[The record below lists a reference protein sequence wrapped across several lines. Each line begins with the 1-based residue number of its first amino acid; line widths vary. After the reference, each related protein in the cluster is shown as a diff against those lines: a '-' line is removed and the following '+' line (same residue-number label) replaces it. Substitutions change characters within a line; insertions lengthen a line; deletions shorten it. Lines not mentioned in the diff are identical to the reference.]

1 MMNTQTID
9 ADKRTPGGELPRRN
23 GGGLRLDRSNEL
35 LAEARCLIP
44 GVTQSLMK
52 RPEMFAPGSFPVYLE
67 GGEGAL
73 VRDVDGNQYIDY
85 ICGLGANTLG
95 HNHPA
100 VVRAIREGL
109 ERGLLHSLPTEIE
122 VSAARD
128 LVALIPGAEMAR
140 FFKTGADATS
150 AAVRLARHVTGKEK
164 IVTIGYNGWH
174 DHFMFDTPGVPA
186 VLRDYTYR
194 MSLMAEA
201 DEQPLLDLV
210 ASKGSELALVL
221 LSLPYK
227 RCASAEFLH
236 TLKARCHEHGVLF
249 VLDEVVTGFR
259 LALGGAQ
266 EYYGIKADF
275 VCLSKG
281 IAAGMPLSAVV
292 GPREVMSKLAD
303 LQVSTTF
310 GGEMLSLEVCKAAL
324 REYRDTDYIARLAAL
339 GRRLREGINE
349 RAAREGFPLRIVGY
363 DAIPFFLFADDLA
376 LHTKRMEPFVGAMA
390 RRGVLLRRDVN
401 FLSGAHTEAQI
412 DHTIEAAHDAL
423 LEMASRGLIER
434 GTAGQARG

>member
-1 MMNTQTID
+1 MDTQTLD
-9 ADKRTPGGELPRRN
+9 ATDRASGGEPPRRAAAN
-23 GGGLRLDRSNEL
+23 LRLDRSNEL
-35 LAEARCLIP
+35 LEEARRLIP

-52 RPEMFAPGSFPVYLE
+52 RPEMFALGSFPVYLE

-100 VVRAIREGL
+100 VVDAIRRRL
-109 ERGLLHSLPTEIE
+109 DRGILHSLPTEVE
-122 VSAARD
+122 VSTTRD

-150 AAVRLARHVTGKEK
+150 AAVRLARHVTGREK
-164 IVTIGYNGWH
+164 VVAIGYNGWH

-186 VLRDYTYR
+186 VLREYTIR
-194 MSLMAEA
+194 MPLMAEA
-201 DEQPLLDLV
+201 DEQPLLDLI
-210 ASKGSELALVL
+210 ASKGKELALVL

-227 RCASAEFLH
+227 RCVSAEFLR
-236 TLKARCHEHGVLF
+236 KVREACRASGVLF

-266 EYYGIKADF
+266 EYYQIEADF

-281 IAAGMPLSAVV
+281 IAAGMPLSAIA
-292 GPREVMSKLAD
+292 GPRAVMSRLSE

-310 GGEMLSLEVCKAAL
+310 GGEMLSLEVCRAAL
-324 REYRDTDYIARLAAL
+324 REYRETDAIARIASL
-339 GRRLREGINE
+339 GRRLKAGINE
-349 RAAREGFPLRIVGY
+349 RAEQAGSPLRVVGY
-363 DAIPFFLFADDLA
+363 DAIPFFLFAEDLA
-376 LHTKRMEPFVGAMA
+376 VHTKRMEQFVGAMA

-401 FLSGAHTEAQI
+401 FISGAHTEAQI
-412 DHTIEAAHDAL
+412 DQTIDAARDAL
-423 LEMASRGLIER
+423 LELASRGVVER
-434 GTAGQARG
+434 GAGAKAQS

>member
-1 MMNTQTID
+1 MDTQTID
-9 ADKRTPGGELPRRN
+9 AADRCTGGELPRRPAAS
-23 GGGLRLDRSNEL
+23 LRLDRSNEL
-35 LAEARCLIP
+35 LAEARRLIP

-52 RPEMFAPGSFPVYLE
+52 RPEMFALGSFPVYLE

-100 VVRAIREGL
+100 VIDAIRRPL
-109 ERGLLHSLPTEIE
+109 DRGILHSLPTEVE
-122 VSAARD
+122 VTATRD
-128 LVALIPGAEMAR
+128 LVAVIPGAEMAR

-150 AAVRLARHVTGKEK
+150 AAIRLARHVTGKEK
-164 IVTIGYNGWH
+164 VVTIGYNGWH

-186 VLRDYTYR
+186 VLREYTTR
-194 MSLMAEA
+194 MPLMAEA

-210 ASKGSELALVL
+210 ASKGHEIALVL

-227 RCASAEFLH
+227 RCVSAEFLRA
-236 TLKARCHEHGVLF
+236 LREACRAGGVLF

-266 EYYGIKADF
+266 EYYGIAADF

-281 IAAGMPLSAVV
+281 IAAGMPLSAIA
-292 GPREVMSKLAD
+292 GPRQVMSRLSE

-310 GGEMLSLEVCKAAL
+310 GGEMLSLEVCRAAL
-324 REYRDTDYIARLAAL
+324 REYRDTDYIARLASL
-339 GRRLREGINE
+339 GKRLKAGINE
-349 RAAREGFPLRIVGY
+349 RAAQGGFPLRVVGY
-363 DAIPFFLFADDLA
+363 DAIPFFLFGEDLA
-376 LHTKRMEPFVGAMA
+376 VHTQRMEHFLGAMA

-401 FLSGAHTEAQI
+401 FISGAHTAAQI
-412 DHTIEAAHDAL
+412 DHTIDAAYSAL
-423 LEMASRGLIER
+423 VDMASRGLIER
-434 GTAGQARG
+434 GAGEAARR